1 MTLKIDDDKKRNEN
15 LIRKLFTNRYS
26 SLVIAVLMALVF
38 TWLMLLIMKAPPLG
52 VLKTMF
58 RGSLGSADVI
68 AQVVQAWV
76 PLMLV
81 TCGLMFTFTSGLW
94 NIGMEG
100 QVEMGAI
107 FSYAVIHYMTGTQVH
122 GGVVIILSILSG
134 ILGGV
139 IWALLVGLLKNFG
152 GVNEIFGGLGF
163 NFIADAILLFLVYG
177 PWKPAGVAQ
186 GSTKMIDAI
195 YWLPQ
200 IKGSYLSAWA
210 LGLAIF
216 GIVITVILLQGTYFG
231 LKLKAVG
238 KNPKASFMMGIPTN
252 RYMLSSFVICGIFAG
267 LTGALQVTGFL
278 HVLRSGVSGGYGYM
292 GLMVGMLANVQ
303 TLVAV
308 PIAFIFAILSKG
320 AVGLGI
326 DLRLDSNLSGVIQGM
341 LVLFVL
347 LMEGVRTRLSTTKG
361 KGA

>member
-1 MTLKIDDDKKRNEN
+1 MTIQTGTDKPKSIFRKI
-15 LIRKLFTNRYS
+15 FTNRAS
-26 SLVIAVLMALVF
+26 SLLIAVLLAIVF
-38 TWLMLLIMKAPPLG
+38 TWVMLIIMKAPPLG

-58 RGSLGSADVI
+58 RGSLGSADAI
-68 AQVVQAWV
+68 TQSVQSWV

-107 FSYAVIHYMTGTQVH
+107 CSYAVIHYLTGTQVPAV
-122 GGVVIILSILSG
+122 VVILLCFLSG
-134 ILGGV
+134 ILGG
-139 IWALLVGLLKNFG
+139 ILWALFTGLLKNFG
-152 GVNEIFGGLGF
+152 NVNEIFGGLGL
-163 NFIADAILLFLVYG
+163 NFIADATLLFLVYG

-186 GSTKMIDAI
+186 GSTKMIEPQ

-200 IKGSYLSAWA
+200 MHGSYLSLWA
-210 LGLAIF
+210 LGIAVV
-216 GIVITVILLQGTYFG
+216 GIIITIILLQGTYFG

-252 RYMLSSFVICGIFAG
+252 KYFLSSFVICGIFAG
-267 LTGALQVTGFL
+267 LAGALQVTGFL
-278 HVLRSGVSGGYGYM
+278 HVLRSGISGGYGYM

-308 PIAFIFAILSKG
+308 PIAFIFIALSKG

-326 DLRLDSNLSGVIQGM
+326 DLKLDSNLSGVIQGS

-347 LMEGVRTRLSTTKG
+347 LMDGVRKLLSGKE